1 MVDNR
6 HCAALPGVRLAGLH
20 SLYHAGGLLYSLVY
34 GNGFFQS
41 VAIMVGQWRP
51 IWMSSSRTAAA
62 PATSVPSLPLPHA
75 TSDPMPLTQIHNC
88 SAQGFHSHLQ
98 DRRVCRGG
106 RGRTVH
112 SDPMPL
118 TQIHNCSGLHGDGC
132 TLSRLLHPLY
142 FHVRPRVHIQSP
154 GVPIQIFIACACG
167 EKLNPV
173 ESTLRAKELRQ
184 PGASLRGEASSIKA
198 PQLSSRR
205 MRVCSGPEANR
216 PPLSKKPLRVRAF

>member
-1 MVDNR
+1 MDVVVKNGCGTCDFSPITATPTC
-6 HCAALPGVRLAGLH
+6 HFGPH
-20 SLYHAGGLLYSLVY
+20 SSYTDTQLLRS
-34 GNGFFQS
+34 G
-41 VAIMVGQWRP
+41 
-51 IWMSSSRTAAA
+51 
-62 PATSVPSLPLPHA
+62 LPL
-75 TSDPMPLTQIHNC
+75 TLTGQE
-88 SAQGFHSHLQ
+88 
-98 DRRVCRGG
+98 RVCRGG

-154 GVPIQIFIACACG
+154 GVPIQIFIASACG

-173 ESTLRAKELRQ
+173 ESTLRAKVLRQ

-216 PPLSKKPLRVRAF
+216 PPLSKKPLRV